1 MISLSL
7 NELKL
12 LSKSRVIKDYESK
25 SKDKLMKILSKPKP
39 KISLRKRLQKIRE
52 KFNELRDTFS

>member
-25 SKDKLMKILSKPKP
+25 SKDKLMKMLSKPKP
-39 KISLRKRLQKIRE
+39 KISLLERDYKRSE
-52 KFNELRDTFS
+52 KNLMN